1 MLEAMTYQ
9 DMLSD
14 INKNARKNGII
25 NDTIGILITRP
36 DLPTGKQIMNS
47 LEYFHFRTGKSVN
60 FYLPGYG
67 AYWTK
72 YDYPDGIVVTRIN
85 GVEWSFSN
93 EMFVSFIQ
101 NLEHYSKWQYSG
113 ESELLLVELKDNVLS
128 YQNTMQ
134 FHLDNMLRDRVIG
147 SIPQFFET
155 LFRVCAN
162 KDSLQQ
168 ISNIF
173 GQKTV
178 KHVSMEFVLSNVPS
192 GLRKLFTEEKYF
204 CVKNVENLRI
214 YHMYYWF
221 NMLQNIKYRK
231 NLWLSTEFCYGV

>member
-1 MLEAMTYQ
+1 MRT
-9 DMLSD
+9 
-14 INKNARKNGII
+14 
-25 NDTIGILITRP
+25 NDAY
-36 DLPTGKQIMNS
+36 S

-204 CVKNVENLRI
+204 CVKNVEN
-214 YHMYYWF
+214 
-221 NMLQNIKYRK
+221 
-231 NLWLSTEFCYGV
+231 

>member
-1 MLEAMTYQ
+1 
-9 DMLSD
+9 
-14 INKNARKNGII
+14 
-25 NDTIGILITRP
+25 
-36 DLPTGKQIMNS
+36 
-47 LEYFHFRTGKSVN
+47 
-60 FYLPGYG
+60 
-67 AYWTK
+67 
-72 YDYPDGIVVTRIN
+72 
-85 GVEWSFSN
+85 
-93 EMFVSFIQ
+93 MFVSFIQ

-178 KHVSMEFVLSNVPS
+178 KTCKYGICIKQCTIRFE
-192 GLRKLFTEEKYF
+192 KTFTEEKYF
-204 CVKNVENLRI
+204 CVKNVEKLE
-214 YHMYYWF
+214 
-221 NMLQNIKYRK
+221 NISHV
-231 NLWLSTEFCYGV
+231 LLV

>member
-1 MLEAMTYQ
+1 M
-9 DMLSD
+9 
-14 INKNARKNGII
+14 
-25 NDTIGILITRP
+25 
-36 DLPTGKQIMNS
+36 
-47 LEYFHFRTGKSVN
+47 
-60 FYLPGYG
+60 
-67 AYWTK
+67 
-72 YDYPDGIVVTRIN
+72 
-85 GVEWSFSN
+85 
-93 EMFVSFIQ
+93 
-101 NLEHYSKWQYSG
+101 
-113 ESELLLVELKDNVLS
+113 ELKDNVLS

-192 GLRKLFTEEKYF
+192 GLRKRYPLIPLIIVHFLLNIAILN
-204 CVKNVENLRI
+204 NVLNFE
-214 YHMYYWF
+214 
-221 NMLQNIKYRK
+221 
-231 NLWLSTEFCYGV
+231 

>member
-1 MLEAMTYQ
+1 M
-9 DMLSD
+9 
-14 INKNARKNGII
+14 
-25 NDTIGILITRP
+25 
-36 DLPTGKQIMNS
+36 
-47 LEYFHFRTGKSVN
+47 
-60 FYLPGYG
+60 
-67 AYWTK
+67 
-72 YDYPDGIVVTRIN
+72 
-85 GVEWSFSN
+85 
-93 EMFVSFIQ
+93 
-101 NLEHYSKWQYSG
+101 
-113 ESELLLVELKDNVLS
+113 ELKDNVLS

-204 CVKNVENLRI
+204 CVKNVEN
-214 YHMYYWF
+214 
-221 NMLQNIKYRK
+221 
-231 NLWLSTEFCYGV
+231 

>member
-14 INKNARKNGII
+14 INENARKNGII

>member
-14 INKNARKNGII
+14 INENARKNGII

-204 CVKNVENLRI
+204 CVKNVENYRI
-214 YHMYYWF
+214 YHMNYWF

>member
-147 SIPQFFET
+147 SIPQFLKLYLEY
-155 LFRVCAN
+155 VQIKIHYN
-162 KDSLQQ
+162 KLVTFLGKRQ
-168 ISNIF
+168 
-173 GQKTV
+173 
-178 KHVSMEFVLSNVPS
+178 L
-192 GLRKLFTEEKYF
+192 
-204 CVKNVENLRI
+204 
-214 YHMYYWF
+214 
-221 NMLQNIKYRK
+221 NM
-231 NLWLSTEFCYGV
+231 

>member
-14 INKNARKNGII
+14 INENARKNGII

-85 GVEWSFSN
+85 
-93 EMFVSFIQ
+93 
-101 NLEHYSKWQYSG
+101 
-113 ESELLLVELKDNVLS
+113 
-128 YQNTMQ
+128 
-134 FHLDNMLRDRVIG
+134 
-147 SIPQFFET
+147 
-155 LFRVCAN
+155 
-162 KDSLQQ
+162 
-168 ISNIF
+168 
-173 GQKTV
+173 
-178 KHVSMEFVLSNVPS
+178 
-192 GLRKLFTEEKYF
+192 
-204 CVKNVENLRI
+204 
-214 YHMYYWF
+214 
-221 NMLQNIKYRK
+221 
-231 NLWLSTEFCYGV
+231 

>member
-1 MLEAMTYQ
+1 MLCISSF
-9 DMLSD
+9 DSD
-14 INKNARKNGII
+14 QLQMNLRERKELWKGRQSA
-25 NDTIGILITRP
+25 GYLQFRWV
-36 DLPTGKQIMNS
+36 LP
-47 LEYFHFRTGKSVN
+47 
-60 FYLPGYG
+60 
-67 AYWTK
+67 
-72 YDYPDGIVVTRIN
+72 
-85 GVEWSFSN
+85 
-93 EMFVSFIQ
+93 VSYTH
-101 NLEHYSKWQYSG
+101 LSG

-192 GLRKLFTEEKYF
+192 GLRKLFTEEK
-204 CVKNVENLRI
+204 
-214 YHMYYWF
+214 
-221 NMLQNIKYRK
+221 
-231 NLWLSTEFCYGV
+231 

>member
-14 INKNARKNGII
+14 INENARKHGII

-204 CVKNVENLRI
+204 CVKNVEN
-214 YHMYYWF
+214 
-221 NMLQNIKYRK
+221 
-231 NLWLSTEFCYGV
+231 